1 MNLTEADVLR
11 IKRAAAYVETHDTD
25 QVLAELFPDLTETER
40 TDISS
45 HLAFDHTA
53 VLVFPDTLEGLREE
67 LDRLGFEPGAVNPSV
82 VVRGR
87 LARRYGST
95 VAESPV
101 AIVHLGVAGRSVE
114 IFALPVPP
122 DSPLEAV
129 AADERESEHEAHHAF
144 AATEAPVRF
153 EERTGAVPD
162 GGGYNAHE
170 RVTVRYF
177 RTRSNARFEL
187 RLSGDAARG
196 AGNCA
201 TSHTPPAPGRAQNPY
216 GA

>member
-11 IKRAAAYVETHDTD
+11 IKRAAVYVETHDTD
-25 QVLAELFPDLTETER
+25 QVLTELFPDLPPAER
-40 TDISS
+40 ADISR
-45 HLAFDHTA
+45 HLVFDHTA

-67 LDRLGFEPGAVNPSV
+67 LHHMGLEPGAVNPSV

-95 VAESPV
+95 VADTPV
-101 AIVHLGVAGRSVE
+101 AIVHVAVAGRSVE
-114 IFALPVPP
+114 IFALPVPQ

-144 AATEAPVRF
+144 AATETPLGF
-153 EERTGAVPD
+153 EERTGSVPD

-170 RVTVRYF
+170 NVTVQYF
-177 RTRSNARFEL
+177 RTKSKARLEIRVNGNA
-187 RLSGDAARG
+187 GRG
-196 AGNCA
+196 AGL
-201 TSHTPPAPGRAQNPY
+201 
-216 GA
+216 